1 MNDQS
6 EVEMD
11 DFVLPVFNASN
22 DGSEFLLSFT
32 SSTDF
37 PPFFPSTTTTEATT
51 TTTTDA
57 TTTTTGPTTTKWFN
71 PGTPETPS
79 PEAPLETA
87 EVVDWDAFADALNE
101 KLEDEST
108 GLKEVSDSAVD
119 LDEVDNTDNKSY
131 FSCSPSITAADGSI
145 TPPGTAIVLNYDY
158 DVVTKTVDI
167 DANTLS
173 SLDDEI
179 TKNLA
184 DIYGLTTCKRRNL
197 RGLSNVPILALDS
210 KPADISVADTS
221 KYYFD
226 DFITYRVYP
235 LCIHNSFHFTIH
247 FILNLAMQL
256 NVRRRLLQI
265 SPAHLFEVS

>member
-11 DFVLPVFNASN
+11 DVVLPVPIASN
-22 DGSEFLLSFT
+22 DENEFIMSFT

-37 PPFFPSTTTTEATT
+37 PFPSTTTEAANT

-57 TTTTTGPTTTKWFN
+57 TTTTSTGPTTTKWFN

-79 PEAPLETA
+79 PEAQLEPA
-87 EVVDWDAFADALNE
+87 EVVDWDAFADTLKE
-101 KLEDEST
+101 KLDDEST
-108 GLKEVSDSAVD
+108 GLKEDSDSAVN
-119 LDEVDNTDNKSY
+119 LEEVDNTENKSY
-131 FSCSPSITAADGSI
+131 FSCSPSVTAADGSI
-145 TPPGTAIVLNYDY
+145 SPPGTAIVLSYDY
-158 DVVTKTVDI
+158 DVVTKTVDM

-179 TKNLA
+179 AKNLA
-184 DIYGLTTCKRRNL
+184 GIYGLTTCKRRNL

-210 KPADISVADTS
+210 KPADISVADSS
-221 KYYFD
+221 KYFD
-226 DFITYRVYP
+226 GLITYRVYP
-235 LCIHNSFHFTIH
+235 LFIHNLPLLTSIH
-247 FILNLAMQL
+247 FILNLNMQL
-256 NVRRRLLQI
+256 NARRRLLQI